1 MKFIERN
8 VMRLAVV
15 QHLRAA
21 YGIKTKNWNK
31 NKTHTSCKLT
41 VSHSVKVFGVPLES
55 LPQYNVENGSVPC
68 FLMDA
73 CTSLL
78 EHVDTEGLFRKS
90 GSIVRL
96 KALRAKL
103 DKGEECLSTAL
114 PCDVA
119 GLVKQFFRELP
130 DPVLPTEL
138 HDAFLKAQQ
147 LPTEEERTSATLLL
161 SCVLPDRNMSIL
173 HYFFAFLHKVSQSGV
188 NKMDSSNLSVIL
200 APNLLHAGDGADKM
214 NASTEKRLKQQ
225 AAVVHCLIERALD
238 FGVVPQFI
246 MEKIPAMLGCE
257 AAVLSPTLDGLE
269 ELDTNSGTKRRHRRS
284 LGDMVNGARNKLK
297 TNRTPTNTPQS
308 DGYVFSSTPVIITP
322 NSKRKLPL
330 ESGQSYGSSKKRRSI
345 KKNLVLELLP
355 NALFGGSS
363 TPVPGYMDPS
373 ASESLNSSQN
383 ALSSIGRS
391 SRQCASS
398 ARRKS
403 KRLSHR
409 HVVNR
414 VESGKAG
421 CFSPKVTKK
430 ENVCKSLRLRFSL
443 GKSSRDPKEG
453 SESIGW
459 RLATQ
464 ESTTSFRFTKDA
476 EFSPTVLRNKSSS
489 NGSKLYS
496 KSEDN
501 LLTPQCDD
509 GSALRTSW
517 SGETPDEGLVL
528 GGGSFTDTPMN
539 MCLNNNYYSEP
550 AIVVAKPPMVASF
563 PKKLC
568 CGSSAESLESE
579 GLFSQSQTGPT
590 LLKIKRA
597 FTESGSDLQAVPRD
611 HSAPSGEY
619 KASQPENTETDS
631 TPSESSTLKGAS
643 PNKES
648 SSMPTPHRCLADDQ
662 NITFGQIK
670 FVPLSLLSIDS
681 TLFEVGGCGSLSE
694 KACDRSL
701 CAGDRSVEGEA
712 ETVADQVNCSRLID
726 ALDIQSPAHFTRSMA
741 TGVQTTPYRASGLE
755 YFQELNTPLPPMGTV
770 SVMVDYDVAVAS
782 PEPSTHPQRQEHQQ
796 VEQPSP
802 STLETCRV
810 RVADHI
816 QRFNKLVLYSPKSQA
831 KAVRSPLKFQRTP
844 VRQSVRRINS
854 LLVDRRPAVVG
865 NTSSRAQDTPTPVG
879 KAVSLESGLSAG
891 AQLQPYQCQADNQR
905 GLTNDK
911 GCSTKT
917 RPPPVPPK
925 KTASIIRKPRN
936 CALGDVTNKLQPK
949 AKGDTPIKNSPGGEG
964 QKSVV
969 QQVAEKDVCCYRGSP
984 RNPLND
990 GRLLSATKPIDL

>member
-1 MKFIERN
+1 MKIIERN

-21 YGIKTKNWNK
+21 YGLKTKNWNK
-31 NKTHTSCKLT
+31 NKAHTSCKLT

-55 LPQYNVENGSVPC
+55 LPQYNVDNGSVPC

-173 HYFFAFLHKVSQSGV
+173 HYFFAFLHKVSQRSGV

-225 AAVVHCLIERALD
+225 AAVVHCLIEHALD

-246 MEKIPAMLGCE
+246 IEKIPAMLGCE

-269 ELDTNSGTKRRHRRS
+269 EIDTNSGTKRRHRRS

-308 DGYVFSSTPVIITP
+308 DGY
-322 NSKRKLPL
+322 
-330 ESGQSYGSSKKRRSI
+330 
-345 KKNLVLELLP
+345 
-355 NALFGGSS
+355 
-363 TPVPGYMDPS
+363 GYMDPS

-476 EFSPTVLRNKSSS
+476 EFSPAVLRNKSSS
-489 NGSKLYS
+489 NGSKFYS

-501 LLTPQCDD
+501 LLTPQGDD

-517 SGETPDEGLVL
+517 NGETPDKGLVL
-528 GGGSFTDTPMN
+528 SGGSFTDTPMN

-550 AIVVAKPPMVASF
+550 AIVVGKPPMVASF

-579 GLFSQSQTGPT
+579 GSFSQSQTGPT

-611 HSAPSGEY
+611 HSAPSGED
-619 KASQPENTETDS
+619 KASQPENTETVSTDS
-631 TPSESSTLKGAS
+631 TPSESSTLK
-643 PNKES
+643 
-648 SSMPTPHRCLADDQ
+648 
-662 NITFGQIK
+662 
-670 FVPLSLLSIDS
+670 DS
-681 TLFEVGGCGSLSE
+681 ALFEVGGCGSLSE

-726 ALDIQSPAHFTRSMA
+726 ALDIQSPAHFTHSMA
-741 TGVQTTPYRASGLE
+741 AGVQTTPYRASGLE
-755 YFQELNTPLPPMGTV
+755 YFQELNTPLPPIGTV
-770 SVMVDYDVAVAS
+770 SVMLHNDEAVAS
-782 PEPSTHPQRQEHQQ
+782 PEPSTHPQKEEHQQ

-802 STLETCRV
+802 GTLETRSV

-854 LLVDRRPAVVG
+854 LLVDRRPAGVG
-865 NTSSRAQDTPTPVG
+865 NTSSRAQDTLTPVG

-891 AQLQPYQCQADNQR
+891 AQLQPYQCQADNQG

-911 GCSTKT
+911 GRSTKT

-925 KTASIIRKPRN
+925 KTASIIRKPRH
-936 CALGDVTNKLQPK
+936 CALGDVTNKVQPK
-949 AKGDTPIKNSPGGEG
+949 AKGDTPNSPGGEG

-984 RNPLND
+984 RNPLNN